1 MKNLKDCKLASV
13 LLAAMLFVA
22 LPAAN
27 AQTVQKTS
35 QTNGDTL
42 IICLDDALKIALS
55 ENLTVRVADIEV
67 EKSGYQRKGTYAALF
82 PQIDF
87 SANYQRTIKKQTM
100 FFQGQSIAVGID
112 NTYAAGFSLA
122 MPVINAPLWKSI
134 AITADNVELA
144 VEKARG
150 SRQEMVAQIEEAFYA
165 VLLSQD
171 LYDVYKENYENASR
185 DYEDIKQKYEF
196 GTVAKYD
203 MIMAEVN
210 KQNAIPNMLD
220 SKNAIEV
227 CLWKLKALMGID
239 LNAPVKCAGSLY
251 DFENQLTKPDLG
263 QEISLERNSSLK
275 QLNIQDEILYKTYRA
290 KIAQFYP
297 QLNLSLNYQ
306 RTAMAEDFRFNHYKW
321 NPYSVGVLSLS
332 IPIFTG
338 GSRHYGVKEAKV
350 THDQMALQIEDTR
363 RNLEVSVRS
372 ILSTLNTSIEQYKAA
387 SKSIEGA
394 ETGYEISQ
402 KRYDVGSGTF
412 LELSDSQLALLQ
424 ARLNLNQSIYNYISA
439 KSKLDNVMG
448 NNEDKIARLQ
458 SVSLDSN
465 IEK

>member
-1 MKNLKDCKLASV
+1 MLGV
-13 LLAAMLFVA
+13 LLSA
-22 LPAAN
+22 LSTVVD
-27 AQTVQKTS
+27 AQTVQKAQENS
-35 QTNGDTL
+35 GDTITITL
-42 IICLDDALKIALS
+42 EDAIKIALN
-55 ENLTVRVADIEV
+55 ENLSVKVADIDIV
-67 EKSGYQRKGTYAALF
+67 KSGYQRKGTYAALF

-144 VEKARG
+144 VEKAKG
-150 SRQEMVAQIEEAFYA
+150 SRQDMVAQIEEAFYA

-171 LYDVYKENYENASR
+171 LYDVFKENYENASR

-220 SKNAIEV
+220 SKNAIDV
-227 CLWKLKALMGID
+227 CLWKLKALMGIE
-239 LNAPVKCAGSLY
+239 LSTPIKCAGSLY
-251 DFENQLTKPDLG
+251 DFENQLVQPDLG
-263 QEISLERNSSLK
+263 QEISLERNTSLK
-275 QLNIQDEILYKTYRA
+275 QLNIQNEILYKTY
-290 KIAQFYP
+290 KSKLAQFYP

-338 GSRHYGVKEAKV
+338 GSRHYGVKEAKA
-350 THDQMALQIEDTR
+350 TSDQMALQIEDTR

-372 ILSTLNTSIEQYKAA
+372 ILSTLNTSLEQYKAA
-387 SKSIEGA
+387 AKSIEGA
-394 ETGYEISQ
+394 ETGYSISQ

-448 NNEDKIARLQ
+448 NNEEKIAKLQ
-458 SVSLDSN
+458 NTAEESN
-465 IEK
+465 IE

>member
-1 MKNLKDCKLASV
+1 MKNLKDCKFVSV

-22 LPAAN
+22 LPAAD

-150 SRQEMVAQIEEAFYA
+150 SRQEMVAQVEEAFYA

-263 QEISLERNSSLK
+263 QEISLEKFDVDIHGNGTLSNRRQHFGSAGNGNVASAFHLV
-275 QLNIQDEILYKTYRA
+275 
-290 KIAQFYP
+290 YP
-297 QLNLSLNYQ
+297 
-306 RTAMAEDFRFNHYKW
+306 
-321 NPYSVGVLSLS
+321 G
-332 IPIFTG
+332 TG
-338 GSRHYGVKEAKV
+338 YCKRHYG
-350 THDQMALQIEDTR
+350 R
-363 RNLEVSVRS
+363 R
-372 ILSTLNTSIEQYKAA
+372 
-387 SKSIEGA
+387 
-394 ETGYEISQ
+394 
-402 KRYDVGSGTF
+402 
-412 LELSDSQLALLQ
+412 
-424 ARLNLNQSIYNYISA
+424 
-439 KSKLDNVMG
+439 
-448 NNEDKIARLQ
+448 
-458 SVSLDSN
+458 
-465 IEK
+465 